1 MTYSIVARDPASGD
15 LGVAVQSH
23 WFAAGLVC
31 WARAGVGAVATQAAV
46 LLDHGPLGLGLLAE
60 GRLAEEALAMRLE
73 ADADREVRQV
83 AVIDTKGRV
92 AVHTGSSCIP
102 EAGHATGDGF
112 SCQANMMW
120 RDTVW
125 DAMAEAF
132 VATEGDLA
140 GRLLVALEAGEAQ
153 GGDVR
158 GRQAARILVV
168 RAEATDRPWEDVL
181 VDLRVDD
188 HPTPLPE
195 LRRLLDT
202 KRAYDHLQASEDAA
216 TAGDRERADREADA
230 AVRLAP
236 GNLEIA
242 FWNAIGLGVAGMVR
256 DAREMLAVPLRT
268 DPGWAEL
275 LRRLGNR
282 NLAGITP
289 ELAAVLLADDP
300 PAGGT
305 GSANEGLE

>member
-1 MTYSIVARDPASGD
+1 VTYSIVARDPESGG

-31 WARAGVGAVATQAAV
+31 WARAGVGAVATQAHV
-46 LLDHGPLGLGLLAE
+46 LLDHGPLGLDLLAE
-60 GRLAEEALAMRLE
+60 GRLAEEALALRLE
-73 ADADREVRQV
+73 ADEERDVRQV
-83 AVIDTKGRV
+83 AVVDARGRV

-102 EAGHATGDGF
+102 EAGHTTGDGF

-132 VATEGDLA
+132 VAAEGELA

-168 RAEATDRPWEDVL
+168 RAEPTERPWEDVL

-188 HPTPLPE
+188 HPAPLPE
-195 LRRLLDT
+195 LRRLLDIH
-202 KRAYDHLQASEDAA
+202 RAYERLQASEDAA
-216 TAGDRERADREADA
+216 TAGDRTLADREAEA
-230 AVRLAP
+230 ALGLAP
-236 GNLEIA
+236 NNPEIA
-242 FWNAIGLGVAGMVR
+242 FWNAIALGASGRIREAR
-256 DAREMLAVPLRT
+256 DMLTVPLRT

-282 NLAGITP
+282 GLADVTP
-289 ELAAVLLADDP
+289 ELAASLLADD
-300 PAGGT
+300 AST
-305 GSANEGLE
+305 GPT

>member
-1 MTYSIVARDPASGD
+1 VTYSIVARDGGTGD

-23 WFAAGLVC
+23 WFAAGIVC
-31 WARAGVGAVATQAAV
+31 WARSGVGAVATQATA
-46 LLDHGPLGLGLLAE
+46 LFDHGPLGLDLLAE
-60 GRLAEEALAMRLE
+60 GRLAEEALAIRLE
-73 ADADREVRQV
+73 ADEDREVRQV
-83 AVIDTKGRV
+83 AVVDARGRV

-125 DAMAEAF
+125 DAMAAAF
-132 VATEGDLA
+132 AAAEGDLA
-140 GRLLVALEAGEAQ
+140 GRLLVALEAGESQ

-168 RAEATDRPWEDVL
+168 RAEPTDRPWEDVV
-181 VDLRVDD
+181 VDLRIDD
-188 HPTPLPE
+188 HPAPLPE

-202 KRAYDHLQASEDAA
+202 KRAYDHLQASEEAA
-216 TAGDRERADREADA
+216 TAGNREAADLEA
-230 AVRLAP
+230 AAAMRLAP
-236 GNLEIA
+236 DNPEIA
-242 FWNAIGLGVAGMVR
+242 FWNAIATGAAGELAR
-256 DAREMLAVPLRT
+256 AREMLAVPLRT

-282 NLAGITP
+282 GLADVTP
-289 ELAAVLLADDP
+289 ELAAALLDEGP
-300 PAGGT
+300 PGAGG
-305 GSANEGLE
+305 GPSSGAE